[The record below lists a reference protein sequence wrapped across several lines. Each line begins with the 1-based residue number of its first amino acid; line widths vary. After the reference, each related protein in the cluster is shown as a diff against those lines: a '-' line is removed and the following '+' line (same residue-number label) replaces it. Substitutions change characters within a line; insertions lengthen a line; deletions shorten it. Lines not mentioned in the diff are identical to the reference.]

1 MIEDALLPPLD
12 LISASRAGR
21 PWFVFEHA
29 HAIDKIVKPDSEDT
43 TSFSHSRLQHPRT
56 LLWVPE
62 RQITAPAKGSE
73 LAARFFGG
81 ICEATDEAG
90 TVVSLLCYVDDDQMS
105 D

>member
-1 MIEDALLPPLD
+1 MIEDAVLPPLD

-81 ICEATDEAG
+81 I
-90 TVVSLLCYVDDDQMS
+90 VRQQMKQAPLS
-105 D
+105 AYSTLYTYAKECR